1 MSSIFSEDSYEQ
13 ALISLY
19 KELGYEYLYG
29 PEIERDLK
37 EPLLEDKVFESL
49 KAINPSL
56 PASAIEEAIKKIKSI
71 EGSSL
76 IETNYRFTLLM
87 QNGVETTYVNNK
99 KEHKTDIVRLI
110 DYDHPELNTFSV
122 VNQYTVQEYDVKR
135 ADIVIFI
142 NGIPLIVVELK
153 SPSREETDASDAYLQ
168 LRNYMQVLPKLFQ
181 YNTFSV

>member
-37 EPLLEDKVFESL
+37 EPLLEDKVFESP

-71 EGSSL
+71 L
-76 IETNYRFTLLM
+76 
-87 QNGVETTYVNNK
+87 
-99 KEHKTDIVRLI
+99 
-110 DYDHPELNTFSV
+110 
-122 VNQYTVQEYDVKR
+122 
-135 ADIVIFI
+135 
-142 NGIPLIVVELK
+142 
-153 SPSREETDASDAYLQ
+153 
-168 LRNYMQVLPKLFQ
+168 
-181 YNTFSV
+181 